1 MTAYFHVYTGDGKG
15 KTTAALGLALRAA
28 GAGWNVFIGQFAKG
42 QATSEL
48 DALRRFDDRITI
60 RQFGSEAFIDPHP
73 NEAELVNEHG
83 ARTSCPP
90 RSGQDA
96 RAPGT
101 FHNHSDLDLAENGL
115 AECAAA
121 ISSGRYRLVILDE
134 ANVAA
139 TMRLLSLQ
147 KLLDL
152 IDSRP
157 EGVELVLTGRWAPSE
172 ILDRADLVTEMR
184 EIKHY
189 YRQGV
194 PARVGIEA

>member
-60 RQFGSEAFIDPHP
+60 RQFGRETLI
-73 NEAELVNEHG
+73 G
-83 ARTSCPP
+83 P
-90 RSGQDA
+90 RPD
-96 RAPGT
+96 RA
-101 FHNHSDLDLAENGL
+101 DLDQAESGL
-115 AECAAA
+115 TECAAA
-121 ISSGRYRLVILDE
+121 IASGRYRLVILDE

-139 TMRLLSLQ
+139 AMRLVSLQ

-157 EGVELVLTGRWAPSE
+157 EGVELVLTGRWAPAE

-189 YRQGV
+189 FRQGV